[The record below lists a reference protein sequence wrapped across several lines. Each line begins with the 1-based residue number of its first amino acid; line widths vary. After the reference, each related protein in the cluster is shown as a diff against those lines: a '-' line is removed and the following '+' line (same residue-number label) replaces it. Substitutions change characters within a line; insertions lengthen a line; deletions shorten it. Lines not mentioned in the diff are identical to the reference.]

1 MMSRVKIC
9 GITNIEDAKVASASG
24 VDAIG
29 IVFFKSSPR
38 AVMDLAL
45 AREIAIAVGPF
56 VNVVGLF
63 VDAEVEYVT
72 KVLACVPLSCLQ
84 FHGNETKEYCD
95 QFNRPY
101 IKALRM
107 KPGVDI
113 KQLADRYDSASG
125 ILLDAYV
132 KGLPGGT
139 GSTFDWASIPTLGK
153 PLILAGGLNPENA
166 AKAATEV
173 KPYALDVSGGVESAP
188 GRKNHKKIQSFIQNA
203 KLYTKF

>member
-1 MMSRVKIC
+1 MSRVKIC